1 MVNNSNINSD
11 CSEGETTMILRR
23 TMGSIG
29 GLMCIVALIIALVS
43 KFYKDIVQRLIVY
56 TLIAMLVYSLFQLHG
71 DDANVNVYVHLFIKI
86 AYCVNLIL
94 TLWSTIVLYLCI
106 VHLKELKNLKKLEPA
121 AIITSFIPFILL
133 VFIPFLS
140 FNACKKKLEV
150 SFSRGGKNELEYI
163 YIINCIIAG
172 LLNFVASILVVIIFI
187 KVRKR
192 SQLLQGQ
199 NDNHAESPLLTT
211 NKWKTLSKQLLPLVV
226 YPIGNTIAAVT
237 LFPLSAIIYKKFK
250 FGSPL
255 YVLADTL
262 LASLGLITSTTVI
275 LHLCILKCKKKRRKK
290 HSLLYPVALVTN
302 RSDIF
307 TSYTIA
313 STNARTEYRYDRKST
328 ITSQM

>member
-1 MVNNSNINSD
+1 
-11 CSEGETTMILRR
+11 MILRR

-56 TLIAMLVYSLFQLHG
+56 KLIAMMTFSLFQLYGH
-71 DDANVNVYVHLFIKI
+71 NTKVNVYSHLFLNI
-86 AYCVNLIL
+86 AYNINLVL
-94 TLWSTIVLYLCI
+94 TFWLTIILYLCI
-106 VHLKELKNLKKLEPA
+106 VHLKKLKNLKKLEPF

-133 VFIPFLS
+133 VLIPFLS

-150 SFSRGGKNELEYI
+150 VFSSRGENELEYI
-163 YIINCIIAG
+163 YIAGYSIAG
-172 LLNFVASILVVIIFI
+172 LLHFIISILVVIIFI

-192 SQLLQGQ
+192 SRLLQGQ
-199 NDNHAESPLLTT
+199 NNNHAESQLLTT

-226 YPIGNTIAAVT
+226 YPIGNTIVAVI
-237 LFPLSAIIYKKFK
+237 LFPLATIIYEKFK
-250 FGSPL
+250 FDNPL
-255 YVLADTL
+255 YILIDTL

-290 HSLLYPVALVTN
+290 HSLLYPVAPVTN
-302 RSDIF
+302 RSNVF

-313 STNARTEYRYDRKST
+313 STNARTEYRYDRNST
-328 ITSQM
+328 ITSQMYSMR